1 MYLVRYMHAGN
12 INKLQMFRYSW
23 FYEEI
28 NLIPELPIPPL
39 LRRVDNSI
47 VSKFANHRVVNKSEK
62 Q

>member
-1 MYLVRYMHAGN
+1 MHAGN